1 MSPIEEQ
8 IPAELERRLQ
18 GLLEQSVAHVD
29 GHIRSRLNQAR
40 QAAVAEATRD
50 RRPALLRAVVLMPAA
65 GALAAAVLVAFVLWP
80 HSAQQVELPVTVMA
94 DAGHSMEDL
103 DLLADGDG
111 LDLVSAEEADGS
123 FLEWAADQ
131 TDVGETS
138 T

>member
-1 MSPIEEQ
+1 MSPSEEQ

-18 GLLEQSVAHVD
+18 GLLEESVAHVD

-40 QAAVAEATRD
+40 QAAVAEVTPD
-50 RRPALLRAVVLMPAA
+50 RRPAFLRPFVLMPAA

-80 HSAQQVELPVTVMA
+80 HSAQQVELPVTA

-111 LDLVSAEEADGS
+111 LDLVSAEEADGP

-131 TDVGETS
+131 TDAGETS